1 MVHMIGMDLTH
12 IHSLRGAD
20 FKQFNFVMPLEQ
32 IYPAA
37 FYLQVPGFVDS
48 ITSWIFEDHMF
59 YWLGGLS
66 SG

>member
-1 MVHMIGMDLTH
+1 
-12 IHSLRGAD
+12 
-20 FKQFNFVMPLEQ
+20 MPLEQ

-59 YWLGGLS
+59 YWHGGLS